1 MSVLTYANIEDI
13 LTGCFLQQWADRTP
27 VILKNQL
34 QEDIAPDATAWVRFS
49 VQKTAN
55 RQASLG
61 VVGNRR
67 FVRVGRIYVQ
77 VYVRSGE
84 QTSLL
89 NELCSAVVD
98 MFETFCEYPELRIL
112 QIRQEDEPDGATP
125 TAKVTADGAW
135 FGTTVNVQFAFD
147 EVK

>member
-1 MSVLTYANIEDI
+1 MGI
-13 LTGCFLQQWADRTP
+13 
-27 VILKNQL
+27 
-34 QEDIAPDATAWVRFS
+34 
-49 VQKTAN
+49 
-55 RQASLG
+55 
-61 VVGNRR
+61 VGNRR

-84 QTSLL
+84 VTELL
-89 NELCSAVVD
+89 NELCYAVVN
-98 MFETFCEYPELRIL
+98 MYETFCEYPEIRIL

-135 FGTTVNVQFAFD
+135 FGTLINIQFAFD

>member
-1 MSVLTYANIEDI
+1 MDLTYANIEDV
-13 LTGCFLQQWADRTP
+13 LTGCFLSAWNNRTP
-27 VILKNQL
+27 VILKNQ
-34 QEDIAPDATAWVRFS
+34 QQTVIPADANAWVRFS

-55 RQASLG
+55 RQRSMG
-61 VVGNRR
+61 IVGNRR

-84 QTSLL
+84 VTELL
-89 NELCSAVVD
+89 NELCYAVVN
-98 MFETFCEYPELRIL
+98 MYETFCEYPEIRIL

-135 FGTTVNVQFAFD
+135 FGTLINIQFAFD
-147 EVK
+147 EIK

>member
-1 MSVLTYANIEDI
+1 MPILTYANVEDI
-13 LTGCFLQQWADRTP
+13 LTGCFLRRWANRTP

-34 QEDIAPDATAWVRFS
+34 QEDIAPDATAWVRLS
-49 VQKTAN
+49 VLKTAN
-55 RQASLG
+55 RQTSLG

-67 FVRVGRIYVQ
+67 FVRMGRIFVQ

-98 MFETFCEYPELRIL
+98 MFETFCEYPELRIM

-135 FGTTVNVQFAFD
+135 FGTTIGVQFAFD

>member
-1 MSVLTYANIEDI
+1 MSILTYANIEDV
-13 LTGCFLQQWADRTP
+13 LTGCFLRQWADRTP

-34 QEDIAPDATAWVRFS
+34 QEDIAPDTEAWVRLS
-49 VQKTAN
+49 VLKTAN
-55 RQASLG
+55 RQSSLG
-61 VVGNRR
+61 TVGNRR
-67 FVRVGRIYVQ
+67 FVRVGRVFVQ
-77 VYVRSGE
+77 IYVRSGE

-112 QIRQEDEPDGATP
+112 QIRQQDEPDGATP

-135 FGTTVNVQFAFD
+135 FGTLINVQFAFD

>member
-1 MSVLTYANIEDI
+1 MDLTYANIEDV
-13 LTGCFLQQWADRTP
+13 LTGCFLRKWDNRTP
-27 VILKNQL
+27 VILKNQ
-34 QEDIAPDATAWVRFS
+34 QQTVIPADADAWVRFS
-49 VQKTAN
+49 VLRTAN
-55 RQASLG
+55 RQRSMG
-61 VVGNRR
+61 IVGNRR

-84 QTSLL
+84 VTELL
-89 NELCSAVVD
+89 NELCYAVVN
-98 MFETFCEYPELRIL
+98 MYETFCEYPEIRIL

-135 FGTTVNVQFAFD
+135 FGTLINIQFAFD